1 MAISPQMNS
10 AANNYHGPPYV
21 SSSGAPE
28 VPEEL
33 RCQYASKHC
42 DQTRTTKKCGG
53 LHKFC
58 AYHREN
64 ANRNQMRVDRRRRLA
79 KQQAQIEELKRKTMM
94 ANGNASAGAATTASF
109 TQRSSRR
116 SPRSDRFDPVGRHPT
131 SPVAGAHN
139 PLEPLVFDS
148 QPVLDPQDLY
158 ILQEL
163 LFHDDQQDAP
173 MAMDSMDMDHPP
185 AGATAAMAAARNPFM
200 EEYAATNPPTQGVY
214 LI

>member
-10 AANNYHGPPYV
+10 AATNYQGPPYV
-21 SSSGAPE
+21 SNSGAPE

-42 DQTRTTKKCGG
+42 DQQRTTKKCGG

-94 ANGNASAGAATTASF
+94 ANGNAVTAPISF
-109 TQRSSRR
+109 AQRGGRR
-116 SPRSDRFDPVGRHPT
+116 SPRSERFDPVGRHPT
-131 SPVAGAHN
+131 SPSACAQN

-173 MAMDSMDMDHPP
+173 MAMVTMDMDHAP
-185 AGATAAMAAARNPFM
+185 AGAAVADPYM
-200 EEYAATNPPTQGVY
+200 EQYAAINPPSQSVY

>member
-10 AANNYHGPPYV
+10 AATNYQGPPYV

-79 KQQAQIEELKRKTMM
+79 KQQAQIDVLKRKTMTT
-94 ANGNASAGAATTASF
+94 NGNGGAAGGATASF
-109 TQRSSRR
+109 TQRGGRR
-116 SPRSDRFDPVGRHPT
+116 SPRSERFDPVGRHTT
-131 SPVAGAHN
+131 SLVAGAQN

-148 QPVLDPQDLY
+148 QPVLDPQDLF

-163 LFHDDQQDAP
+163 LFHDDQLDAP
-173 MAMDSMDMDHPP
+173 MAMDTMDMDHPP
-185 AGATAAMAAARNPFM
+185 AGAAVTMAAARNPFM
-200 EEYAATNPPTQGVY
+200 EEYAAMNPPTQGVY